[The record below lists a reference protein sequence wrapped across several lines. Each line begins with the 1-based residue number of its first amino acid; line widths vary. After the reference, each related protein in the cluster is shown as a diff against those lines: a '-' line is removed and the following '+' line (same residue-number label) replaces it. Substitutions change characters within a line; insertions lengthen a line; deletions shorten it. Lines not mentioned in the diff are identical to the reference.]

1 MEKNCRRRRVISI
14 LGCILVFSNSNE
26 QINYVKNICTARL
39 KPLRVLSNFGTGVGV
54 PILRSVYLSTVRS
67 IIDYSAPILSTF
79 SEKDLKP
86 LETLQNEAMRI
97 VLGCPRS
104 TRIEIMRMELNI
116 PSITHRVRELT
127 IVSTIRLIRRGD
139 EYLKTVVKKFLTD
152 FPKNFKINA
161 YARKICKYLDQY
173 DAFDFCTPLQST
185 AAMPPWDDSIVD
197 VKIEILDL
205 KKKEYS
211 PYELRCLFLEKMYEF
226 PISNA
231 IHVYCDGSVTG
242 EHAGCGVVIREFFE
256 YGISTET
263 RITRRISDNSS
274 STTAELYAIFEG
286 LDYCWQKK
294 KSVFFFVD
302 SQSALFALNAKM
314 PADEDIVL
322 KCKQR
327 ISVIRSL
334 DCEVLFMW
342 NPFHC
347 GIHFN
352 DVADDLARKG
362 CTKEFIDYEC
372 VMNIKR
378 IKSGFVKI
386 RERWDLA
393 NARLILDN
401 GSESLRHY
409 NHIVNNT
416 NFTYGK
422 SNVRY
427 DSIAMRLRLGYKYV
441 WEYRKDDSIVP
452 CKICGMNG
460 LHTMF
465 HYVMECSQLS
475 EFRNA
480 SIDSIEEMVCY
491 MFNNEVIKGVLAK
504 FKKFDI
510 RY

>member
-197 VKIEILDL
+197 VRIEILD
-205 KKKEYS
+205 
-211 PYELRCLFLEKMYEF
+211 FLDAC
-226 PISNA
+226 I
-231 IHVYCDGSVTG
+231 
-242 EHAGCGVVIREFFE
+242 
-256 YGISTET
+256 
-263 RITRRISDNSS
+263 
-274 STTAELYAIFEG
+274 
-286 LDYCWQKK
+286 
-294 KSVFFFVD
+294 
-302 SQSALFALNAKM
+302 
-314 PADEDIVL
+314 
-322 KCKQR
+322 
-327 ISVIRSL
+327 
-334 DCEVLFMW
+334 
-342 NPFHC
+342 
-347 GIHFN
+347 
-352 DVADDLARKG
+352 
-362 CTKEFIDYEC
+362 
-372 VMNIKR
+372 
-378 IKSGFVKI
+378 
-386 RERWDLA
+386 
-393 NARLILDN
+393 
-401 GSESLRHY
+401 
-409 NHIVNNT
+409 
-416 NFTYGK
+416 
-422 SNVRY
+422 
-427 DSIAMRLRLGYKYV
+427 
-441 WEYRKDDSIVP
+441 
-452 CKICGMNG
+452 
-460 LHTMF
+460 
-465 HYVMECSQLS
+465 
-475 EFRNA
+475 
-480 SIDSIEEMVCY
+480 
-491 MFNNEVIKGVLAK
+491 
-504 FKKFDI
+504 
-510 RY
+510 